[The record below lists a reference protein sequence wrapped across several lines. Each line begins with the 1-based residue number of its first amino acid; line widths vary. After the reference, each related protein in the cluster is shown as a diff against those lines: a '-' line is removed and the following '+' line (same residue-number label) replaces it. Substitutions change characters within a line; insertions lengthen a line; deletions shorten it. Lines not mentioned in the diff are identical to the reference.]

1 MIFTDC
7 HSKLMRRYNEY
18 NTSFSV
24 QGEMVKVIDNERSSH
39 LATSE
44 TDLNVAKV
52 TEMIIEEKTTERGT
66 MSL

>member
-1 MIFTDC
+1 
-7 HSKLMRRYNEY
+7 MRRYNEY